1 MRLIL
6 LLVISCLAIYNA
18 NGAPRT
24 AVYKFV
30 KCSPDG
36 DQANCV
42 TQQSPEMEWSPDLP
56 SKLPASAAQDLEAE
70 PVEDESPMMEEN
82 DEEEQEEEEETEE
95 DESPQNELPVMDVA
109 EEGSG
114 GYEGS
119 AGEDTYIAD
128 KSNVDMSGP
137 WRLFSKSSVRD
148 EAKPAQNE
156 LKEDHLLQL

>member
-1 MRLIL
+1 MSACGIL
-6 LLVISCLAIYNA
+6 KKEINKNLCHISIDTCLSP
-18 NGAPRT
+18 GAPRT

-56 SKLPASAAQDLEAE
+56 SKLPASAAQDLFVFSFSSVPCNLISLCLSFFSE
-70 PVEDESPMMEEN
+70 
-82 DEEEQEEEEETEE
+82 
-95 DESPQNELPVMDVA
+95 
-109 EEGSG
+109 
-114 GYEGS
+114 
-119 AGEDTYIAD
+119 
-128 KSNVDMSGP
+128 DMSGP
-137 WRLFSKSSVRD
+137 WSLFSRRSVRD